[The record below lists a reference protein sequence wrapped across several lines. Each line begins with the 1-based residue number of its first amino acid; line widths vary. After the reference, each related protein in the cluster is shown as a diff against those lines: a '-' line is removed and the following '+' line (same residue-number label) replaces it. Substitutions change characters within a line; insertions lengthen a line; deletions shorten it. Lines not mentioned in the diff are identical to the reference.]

1 MASKQPVLLWP
12 WVNDQKTLTI
22 TREFENFND
31 AMQFVN
37 LVAGCAQRLDHHPK
51 ITIDYNKVNL
61 ELTTHDVEGV
71 TDKDMK
77 LANEIEKSSS
87 ETI

>member
-1 MASKQPVLLWP
+1 MPKKETVLLWP
-12 WVNDQKTLTI
+12 WNNDTHTLTI
-22 TREFENFND
+22 TREFEDFSS

-51 ITIDYNKVNL
+51 ITIDYDKVYL
-61 ELTTHDVEGV
+61 ELTSHDAGGV
-71 TDKDMK
+71 TDKDLR